1 VKALIIKQPGE
12 AQVESI
18 SEPPEENGNVLRKVL
33 RIGLRE
39 RSQVVPWE
47 KPAGYVP
54 ADEALSLI
62 FSIDDAP
69 GLLRDWSE
77 SAERFKKIMTSLD

>member
-1 VKALIIKQPGE
+1 VGK
-12 AQVESI
+12 
-18 SEPPEENGNVLRKVL
+18 
-33 RIGLRE
+33 
-39 RSQVVPWE
+39 

-62 FSIDDAP
+62 SSIDDAP

>member
-1 VKALIIKQPGE
+1 VGK
-12 AQVESI
+12 
-18 SEPPEENGNVLRKVL
+18 
-33 RIGLRE
+33 
-39 RSQVVPWE
+39 

-62 FSIDDAP
+62 SLIDDAP